1 MASKGKLSFTR
12 FNPAK
17 YITDAETFDEFVKAT
32 RAMERELCVTA
43 IERRIG
49 QHLIDNGERDDE
61 MKIALR
67 SGMRLALLAIH
78 EMK

>member
-1 MASKGKLSFTR
+1 MKQGKPSFSR
-12 FNPAK
+12 FNAAK

-49 QHLIDNGERDDE
+49 QHLIDNAEKDSE
-61 MKIALR
+61 LTMAVR
-67 SGMRLALLAIH
+67 SGMRIAILAVLGL
-78 EMK
+78 K